1 MLPLPIKLAGLISDE
16 ALELMQRYSWPGNVR
31 ELRNVMEKASIIA
44 RGNMIMPE
52 DLPEQIRHGDDEG
65 QGQNDTPLVG
75 NLKQILE
82 ETEKKV
88 IEDVLRSVQGNKSK
102 AAEILGIHRT
112 SLYDKLNRAKTAAT
126 GDVERP

>member
-1 MLPLPIKLAGLISDE
+1 
-16 ALELMQRYSWPGNVR
+16 MQRYSWPGNVR

-44 RGNMIMPE
+44 TGNMIMPE
-52 DLPEQIRHGDDEG
+52 DLPEQIRHGEVQG
-65 QGQNDTPLVG
+65 QGRHDAPLIG

-102 AAEILGIHRT
+102 AADILGIHRT
-112 SLYDKLNRAKTAAT
+112 SLYDKLNKARPAT
-126 GDVERP
+126 MASESK